1 MDLKEQKIND
11 FLETLSS
18 SSPTPGG
25 GSVSAIIG
33 AVSSALVS
41 MVANLTVG
49 KEKYKDSW
57 AKMEDV
63 LQEVTS
69 LRNEF
74 LALADSDIE
83 AFNGFMSALRLP
95 KETDTEKKLRAET
108 MEEASKKA
116 TLVPLQIVETC
127 EKVAKLS
134 FETARFGNK
143 MATTDAA
150 IGAILANAAAKSASY
165 NVLINLPN
173 IKDVSFVENAKCRLQ
188 TALKNVEIISAQ
200 AVEKVNE
207 IL

>member
-63 LQEVTS
+63 LQEITS

-95 KETDTEKKLRAET
+95 KETDTEKKLRAEA

-116 TLVPLQIVETC
+116 TIVPLQIVETC
-127 EKVAKLS
+127 EKVSRLS
-134 FETARFGNK
+134 LETAKFGNK
-143 MATTDAA
+143 MAATDAA

-165 NVLINLPN
+165 NVLINLPS
-173 IKDVSFVENAKCRLQ
+173 IRDVSFVENAKSRLQ
-188 TALKNVEIISAQ
+188 TALKNVENISAQ

>member
-11 FLETLSS
+11 FLEKLSS

-33 AVSSALVS
+33 AVSSALIS

-69 LRNEF
+69 LRSEF

-83 AFNGFMSALRLP
+83 AFNGFMAALRLP
-95 KETDTEKKLRAET
+95 KETDTEKKLRAEA

-127 EKVAKLS
+127 EKVSRLS
-134 FETARFGNK
+134 LETAKFGNK
-143 MATTDAA
+143 MAATDAA
-150 IGAILANAAAKSASY
+150 IGAILAYAAAKSASY

-173 IKDVSFVENAKCRLQ
+173 IEDVSFVENAKCRLQ

-207 IL
+207 TL

>member
-1 MDLKEQKIND
+1 MNLKEQKIND

-57 AKMEDV
+57 EKMEEV
-63 LQEVTS
+63 LQEVET
-69 LRNEF
+69 LRSEF
-74 LALADSDIE
+74 LTLADSDIE
-83 AFNGFMSALRLP
+83 AFNGFMAALRLP
-95 KETDTEKKLRAET
+95 KETDSEKKLRAEA
-108 MEEASKKA
+108 MEEASKQA

-127 EKVAKLS
+127 EKVARLS
-134 FETARFGNK
+134 LETAKFGNK
-143 MATTDAA
+143 MAATDAA

-165 NVLINLPN
+165 NVLINLPS
-173 IKDVSFVENAKCRLQ
+173 IKDVSFVENAQSRLQ
-188 TALKNVEIISAQ
+188 NALNNVEKISAQ

>member
-33 AVSSALVS
+33 AVSSALIS

-69 LRNEF
+69 LRSEF

-83 AFNGFMSALRLP
+83 AFNGFMAALRLP
-95 KETDTEKKLRAET
+95 KETDLEKKLRAEA

-127 EKVAKLS
+127 EKVSRLS
-134 FETARFGNK
+134 LETAKFGNK
-143 MATTDAA
+143 MAATDAA
-150 IGAILANAAAKSASY
+150 IGAILAYAAAKSASY

-207 IL
+207 TL

>member
-69 LRNEF
+69 LRSEF

-95 KETDTEKKLRAET
+95 KETDTEKKLRVEA

-127 EKVAKLS
+127 EKVSRLS
-134 FETARFGNK
+134 LETAKFGNK
-143 MATTDAA
+143 MAATDAA

>member
-63 LQEVTS
+63 LQEVET
-69 LRNEF
+69 LRSEF
-74 LALADSDIE
+74 LTLADGDIE
-83 AFNGFMSALRLP
+83 AFNGFMAALRLP
-95 KETDTEKKLRAET
+95 KETDTEKKLRAEA

-116 TLVPLQIVETC
+116 TIVPLQIAETC

-134 FETARFGNK
+134 LETAKFGNK
-143 MATTDAA
+143 MAATDAA

-165 NVLINLPN
+165 NVLINLPS

>member
-95 KETDTEKKLRAET
+95 KETDMEKKLRAEA

-127 EKVAKLS
+127 EKVSRLS
-134 FETARFGNK
+134 LETAKFGNK
-143 MATTDAA
+143 MAATDAA

-173 IKDVSFVENAKCRLQ
+173 IKDVSFVENAKSRLQ